1 MQAMLQSKNNVFQSM
16 VKNTDGKE
24 GIDLGHLRGRM
35 AALNEKFANT
45 IEASRQA
52 EARLQ
57 AALKCWAA
65 FLECQTRVM
74 KWIQDAQV
82 GW

>member
-1 MQAMLQSKNNVFQSM
+1 
-16 VKNTDGKE
+16 
-24 GIDLGHLRGRM
+24 M

-82 GW
+82 GWSS